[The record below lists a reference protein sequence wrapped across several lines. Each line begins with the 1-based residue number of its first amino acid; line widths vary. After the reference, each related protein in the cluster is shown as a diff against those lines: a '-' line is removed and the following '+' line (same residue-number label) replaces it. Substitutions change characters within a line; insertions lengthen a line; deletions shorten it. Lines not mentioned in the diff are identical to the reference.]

1 MRHATRTQRLSL
13 PSDRRKATVH
23 NLVRN
28 LVTHGQIRTTL
39 ARAKETQRL
48 ADSLVT
54 LGKDGSVHSRRRAF
68 RVLQSRDLVKQLFAE
83 IAPRYLDVAGGYTR
97 VTRLGLRRGDGA
109 QVALISLTRL
119 PAPVTAPAPG
129 AKPDKGPDAPAAK
142 PKKAET
148 EKTADAGEEEKPKKF
163 LEGLRNIWGR
173 KKKGGAA

>member
-13 PSDRRKATVH
+13 PSDRRKAVVH
-23 NLVRN
+23 LLVRN

-68 RVLQSRDLVKQLFAE
+68 RVLQDRGLVKQLFAE

-109 QVALISLTRL
+109 QIALISLTRL
-119 PAPVTAPAPG
+119 PAPVTAPTPS
-129 AKPDKGPDAPAAK
+129 AKPQKAPAAPSAKK
-142 PKKAET
+142 PEQPAET
-148 EKTADAGEEEKPKKF
+148 ETGEKPKSF
-163 LEGLRNIWGR
+163 FEGIRNIWGR

>member
-1 MRHATRTQRLSL
+1 MRHAVRSQRLSL
-13 PSDRRKATVH
+13 PSDRREATLH

-48 ADSLVT
+48 ADRLVT
-54 LGKDGSVHSRRRAF
+54 MGKGGSVHSRRRAF
-68 RVLQSRDLVKQLFAE
+68 RILQDRDLVKQLFAE

-109 QVALISLTRL
+109 NIALLSLTRL
-119 PAPVTAPAPG
+119 PAPVAAPAPS
-129 AKPDKGPDAPAAK
+129 AKPEKSPDAPAAK
-142 PKKAET
+142 PKKAEP
-148 EKTADAGEEEKPKKF
+148 ETAETGEKPKNF
-163 LEGLRNIWGR
+163 FEGLRGIWGR